1 MNTKLVH
8 EVIPTM
14 FICGASNLVFFFQEQ
29 NSENYAKET
38 AITPTYSNPCNRF
51 LASLKIL
58 NHFFAH
64 IYQL

>member
-1 MNTKLVH
+1 LNTKLVQ
-8 EVIPTM
+8 EVIQTM
-14 FICGASNLVFFFQEQ
+14 FISGASNLVLFQY
-29 NSENYAKET
+29 NSENYAKD

-64 IYQL
+64 IY